1 MLLFDLKTFHEPA
14 ELLPGYGLEFI
25 FCAGPLELTA
35 LQPLVQENESIVLP
49 HECFDAVSFPAT
61 EQEQRRS
68 IRIHIEV
75 FVDQSDKTVD
85 GFAHVGISTCYVYL
99 IDNSDVT

>member
-1 MLLFDLKTFHEPA
+1 MYGAMKLTVLK
-14 ELLPGYGLEFI
+14 
-25 FCAGPLELTA
+25 
-35 LQPLVQENESIVLP
+35 PLVQENESIVLS